1 MENSSGFGKGENNVE
16 PFFLSC
22 YLVLLRERNEGC
34 FEDMISSLDSLL
46 EKAKFYV
53 HILGVWYP

>member
-1 MENSSGFGKGENNVE
+1 MEDGSGFGKGKNNVE

-22 YLVLLRERNEGC
+22 YLVLSREMNEGC

-46 EKAKFYV
+46 EKAKFNV
-53 HILGVWYP
+53 CILGVWNL